1 MLEGRH
7 PDPGKAAE
15 QLLSQFSPVVSL
27 HGMQANDR
35 EAVGP
40 VCPQRWTL
48 GMVLAR
54 WLVRLGLTQE
64 EPVPNEPLTE
74 TRSEL
79 RQKLFDSM
87 SRLETERM
95 VAIFA
100 DSAGRVISQ
109 ELVAEGDKG
118 QLRLSLRQLFTKALK
133 RDAKRMIIAHNH
145 PSGCASPSEN
155 DVSSTR
161 RLDEY
166 ARSLGITLEDHL
178 IIGAADITSMR
189 TLGLLA

>member
-27 HGMQANDR
+27 HGLQVSDR
-35 EAVGP
+35 EAVGS

-64 EPVPNEPLTE
+64 DPVPSEPLTE

-100 DSAGRVISQ
+100 DSAGRIISQ
-109 ELVAEGDKG
+109 ELVAEGEKG

-145 PSGCASPSEN
+145 PSGCATPSEN
-155 DVSSTR
+155 DISSTR
-161 RLDEY
+161 RLNDY

-189 TLGLLA
+189 TLGLLT

>member
-15 QLLSQFSPVVSL
+15 QLLSQFSPIVSL
-27 HGMQANDR
+27 HGMQASDR

-54 WLVRLGLTQE
+54 WLVRLGLTRE
-64 EPVPNEPLTE
+64 EPVPSEPLTE

-100 DSAGRVISQ
+100 DSAGRIISQ

>member
-7 PDPGKAAE
+7 PDPGSAAE

-27 HGMQANDR
+27 HSPEDYGHGSKR
-35 EAVGP
+35 P
-40 VCPQRWTL
+40 VCSQRWTL
-48 GMVLAR
+48 GMIIAR
-54 WLVRLGLTQE
+54 WLVRLGLAHD
-64 EPVPNEPLTE
+64 EPVTSEPITE

-100 DSAGRVISQ
+100 DSRGRILSQ

-145 PSGCASPSEN
+145 PSGCAHPSEN
-155 DVSSTR
+155 DVASTK
-161 RLDEY
+161 RLDDY
-166 ARSLGITLEDHL
+166 ARSLGIKLEDHL

-189 TLGLLA
+189 TLGMLG